1 MAVHTLF
8 PNKVYLDPVAHKY
21 FDADGLEYMGFSR
34 LYGYL
39 VPKFD
44 SDGISRIMARNS
56 GVSQE
61 QIQAGWNKSTENGT
75 RIDKALELYA
85 QTATV
90 LPEDDDLKEL
100 VVSVLEKYKGYNKTY
115 EQGIPYDLEKRLAGS
130 WDKLSLV
137 SNRKDSKFHLS
148 DFKCFEKGYD
158 SLFKISGQAFLNAPF
173 SHLPNNKYTKICFQL
188 SYYSHLFEELTGRKC
203 EKLFIDLITPT
214 WNTDGTLKSYKN
226 QSVPAM
232 YMKNDVMILL
242 EFFKDRIVSDMTPNA
257 PYSDLD
263 VEMF

>member
-21 FDADGLEYMGFSR
+21 FDSDGLEYMGFSR

-115 EQGIPYDLEKRLAGS
+115 EQGIPYDLERRLAGS

-203 EKLFIDLITPT
+203 EKLFIDLITPV

-226 QSVPAM
+226 ESVPAM
-232 YMKNDVMILL
+232 YMKNDVKLLL

-257 PYSDLD
+257 PYSNLD

>member
-1 MAVHTLF
+1 MTIHTLF
-8 PNKVYLDPVAHKY
+8 PNKVYLDPIAHKY
-21 FDADGLEYMGFSR
+21 FDNEGLEYMGFSR

-61 QIQAGWNKSTENGT
+61 EIQAGWNKSTENGT

-85 QTATV
+85 QTATF
-90 LPEDDDLKEL
+90 LPEDADIKDL
-100 VVSVLEKYKGYNKTY
+100 VVSVLEKYKGYNRTY
-115 EQGIPYDLEKRLAGS
+115 EQGIPYDLERRLAGS

-148 DFKCFEKGYD
+148 DFKCFAKGYD
-158 SLFKISGQAFLNAPF
+158 SLFKISGQSFLNAPF

-188 SYYSHLFEELTGRKC
+188 SYYAHLFEELTGRKC
-203 EKLFIDLITPT
+203 EKLFIDLITPS
-214 WNTDGTLKSYKN
+214 WNEDGTLNSYKN
-226 QSVPAM
+226 EAVPAM
-232 YMKNDVMILL
+232 YMKNDVKLLL
-242 EFFKDRIVSDMTPNA
+242 EYFKDKIVSDMTPNA
-257 PYSDLD
+257 AYSNLD
-263 VEMF
+263 IEEF

>member
-8 PNKVYLDPVAHKY
+8 PNKVYLDPIAHKY
-21 FDADGLEYMGFSR
+21 YDASGAEYMGFSR

-56 GVSQE
+56 GLSQE

-85 QTATV
+85 QTATI
-90 LPEDDDLKEL
+90 LPGDEDIKDL
-100 VVSVLEKYKGYNKTY
+100 VISVLEKYKGYNKTY
-115 EQGIPYDLEKRLAGS
+115 EQGIPYDLERRLAGS

-158 SLFKISGQAFLNAPF
+158 SLFKISGQPFLNEPF
-173 SHLPNNKYTKICFQL
+173 SHLPNNKYTKISFQL
-188 SYYSHLFEELTGRKC
+188 SYYAHLFEELTGRKC
-203 EKLFIDLITPT
+203 ERLFIDLITPV

-226 QSVPAM
+226 ETVPVM
-232 YMKNDVMILL
+232 YMKNDVMLLL
-242 EFFKDRIVSDMTPNA
+242 EDFKDKIVTDMTPNTS
-257 PYSDLD
+257 YSDLD
-263 VEMF
+263 VELF

>member
-1 MAVHTLF
+1 MTIHTLF

-21 FDADGLEYMGFSR
+21 FDNEGLEYMGFSR

-56 GVSQE
+56 GVSQQE
-61 QIQAGWNKSTENGT
+61 IQAGWNKSTENGT

-85 QTATV
+85 QTATF
-90 LPEDDDLKEL
+90 LPEDNDIKGL
-100 VVSVLEKYKGYNKTY
+100 VVAVLEKYKSYNRTY
-115 EQGIPYDLEKRLAGS
+115 EQGIPYDLERRLAGS

-148 DFKCFEKGYD
+148 DFKCFSKGYD
-158 SLFKISGQAFLNAPF
+158 SLFKISGQSFLNEPF

-188 SYYSHLFEELTGRKC
+188 SYYAHLFEELTERKC
-203 EKLFIDLITPT
+203 ERLFIDLITPV
-214 WNTDGTLKSYKN
+214 WNENGTLNSYRN
-226 QSVPAM
+226 EAVPAM
-232 YMKNDVMILL
+232 YMKNDVKLL
-242 EFFKDRIVSDMTPNA
+242 LDYFKDKIISDMTPNA
-257 PYSDLD
+257 AYSNLD
-263 VEMF
+263 VEEF

>member
-1 MAVHTLF
+1 MAIHTLF

-21 FDADGLEYMGFSR
+21 FDNEGLEYMGFSK

-61 QIQAGWNKSTENGT
+61 DIQAGWNKSTENGT

-85 QTATV
+85 QTATF
-90 LPEDDDLKEL
+90 LDGDSDIKEL
-100 VVSVLEKYKGYNKTY
+100 VIHVLDKYKNYSKTY
-115 EQGIPYDLEKRLAGS
+115 EQGIPYDLDRRLAGS
-130 WDKLSLV
+130 WDKLSLT
-137 SNRKDSKFHLS
+137 SNRKDGRFHLS

-158 SLFKISGQAFLNAPF
+158 SLFKISGQSFLNEPF
-173 SHLPNNKYTKICFQL
+173 NHLSNNKYTKISFQL
-188 SYYSHLFEELTGRKC
+188 SYYAHLFEELTGRKC

-214 WNTDGTLKSYKN
+214 WNADSTLKSFKN
-226 QSVPAM
+226 EIVPIM
-232 YMKNDVMILL
+232 YMKNDVKILL
-242 EFFKDRIVSDMTPNA
+242 DYFKDRIINDMTPNNI
-257 PYSDLD
+257 YSDLD
-263 VEMF
+263 VEEF